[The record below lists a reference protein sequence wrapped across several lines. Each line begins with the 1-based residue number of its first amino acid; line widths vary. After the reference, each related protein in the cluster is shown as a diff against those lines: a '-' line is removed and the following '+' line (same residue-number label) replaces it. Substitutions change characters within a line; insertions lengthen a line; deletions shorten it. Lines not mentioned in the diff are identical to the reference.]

1 MQLLNVEFKA
11 KVDDIQP
18 YEDRLKTLDP
28 TFIGTDRQVDTY
40 FNVARG
46 RLKLREGNIEQA
58 LIHYDR
64 ADTAAAKSSD
74 VLLYRNHPDK
84 ALKDI
89 LVMHLGVKTV
99 VDKVRRIYFIDNVK
113 FHFDKVDGLGEFL
126 EVEAIDSQGS
136 YTRAQ
141 LQAQC
146 DHYFAFFG
154 LRPSMLREHSYSDMI
169 ASIRASGQ

>member
-11 KVDDIQP
+11 KVDGIQT
-18 YEDRLKTLDP
+18 YEDMLKTLNP
-28 TFIGTDRQVDTY
+28 EFIGTDRQVDTY

-64 ADTAAAKSSD
+64 ADTAAAKTSQ
-74 VLLYRNHPDK
+74 VLLYRSHPDR

-89 LVMHLGVKTV
+89 LIMHLGVKTV
-99 VDKVRRIYFIDNVK
+99 VDKLRRIYFIDNVK
-113 FHFDKVDGLGEFL
+113 FHFDRVEGLGEFL
-126 EVEAIDSQGS
+126 EVEAIDNEGKF
-136 YTRAQ
+136 TREQ

-146 DHYFAFFG
+146 DLYFSFFG
-154 LRPSMLREHSYSDMI
+154 LSASMLREKSYSDMI
-169 ASIRASGQ
+169 TIRASGQ